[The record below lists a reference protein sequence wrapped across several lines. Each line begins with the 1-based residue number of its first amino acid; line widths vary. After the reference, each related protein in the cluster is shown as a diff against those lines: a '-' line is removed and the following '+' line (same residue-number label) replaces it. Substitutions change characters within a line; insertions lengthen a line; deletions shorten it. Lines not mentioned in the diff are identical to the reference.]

1 MVFETS
7 TLGILLIDHDLK
19 IVAANRALHAML
31 GYTDEELCSVSPFDL
46 LAEEE
51 RDVARS
57 RLRELREGKRDN
69 YEIVT
74 RWRRKDGA
82 PIWVNSFVS
91 TIPGNEANRPIYLA
105 TVIDITDRQR
115 AESELRRTATYLVEA
130 EKISRTGCWARNT
143 RGELFWSEE
152 ERRIFGIAP
161 SEATPSYESF
171 LDIIHP
177 EDRTLVHEISLQ
189 ALKQRKP
196 YDVAFR
202 VLLRDGTIKHIH
214 TVGKPAFDDAGE
226 VVEYIGVSMDETE
239 RKRASVAAQE
249 AQAELARVARLTTMG
264 ELAASIAHE
273 INQPLA
279 AVVTNGTASLR
290 WLAHAT
296 PNLDEARAALTNI
309 VKDGKRASDVIGRIR
324 GLLRNDKL
332 EYAELDINGAIREV
346 VALTMNAMQSRSVV
360 VQTALPANVPHVLG
374 DRVQLQQVIMN
385 LIMNGADAMSS
396 VSDRARILQIGSQI
410 DETGE
415 VLVHV
420 KDTGTGID
428 EGIRSRNLRSPVH
441 HQVHRHGHG
450 PVDLSIDHR
459 GPRRTPMGFAE

>member
-1 MVFETS
+1 
-7 TLGILLIDHDLK
+7 
-19 IVAANRALHAML
+19 
-31 GYTDEELCSVSPFDL
+31 
-46 LAEEE
+46 
-51 RDVARS
+51 
-57 RLRELREGKRDN
+57 
-69 YEIVT
+69 
-74 RWRRKDGA
+74 
-82 PIWVNSFVS
+82 
-91 TIPGNEANRPIYLA
+91 
-105 TVIDITDRQR
+105 
-115 AESELRRTATYLVEA
+115 
-130 EKISRTGCWARNT
+130 
-143 RGELFWSEE
+143 
-152 ERRIFGIAP
+152 
-161 SEATPSYESF
+161 
-171 LDIIHP
+171 
-177 EDRTLVHEISLQ
+177 
-189 ALKQRKP
+189 
-196 YDVAFR
+196 
-202 VLLRDGTIKHIH
+202 
-214 TVGKPAFDDAGE
+214 
-226 VVEYIGVSMDETE
+226 MDETE

-428 EGIRSRNLRSPVH
+428 EGIRSRIFDPLFTTKST
-441 HQVHRHGHG
+441 GMG
-450 PVDLSIDHR
+450 MGLSICRSIIEAHDGRLWASPNSPH
-459 GPRRTPMGFAE
+459 GTVFHFTIPGVATEKPAA